1 MTPLLENLGEWIL
14 NNYSLRH
21 LILAVGVVIQG
32 EITILIAVYLIL
44 RNYLGW
50 GGFLL
55 AIGTGLL
62 VYEAFF
68 YALGRLLQGT
78 ERGLRLKERILRR
91 PMMHVFLHNHV
102 DKFLVLSK
110 FIVYVNVGI
119 IILSGLMNI
128 GLKRFI
134 KGRFF
139 ANLLW
144 AGSMIGGSFLILS
157 GLTLLKLHQIEIAML
172 VLLIALF
179 GFKHLVKKIIGKEA
193 RIEEKAEV
201 IGEKIERITE

>member
-21 LILAVGVVIQG
+21 LILAVGVVVQG

-55 AIGTGLL
+55 AIGIGLL

-68 YALGRLLQGT
+68 YILGRMLQDT
-78 ERGLRLKERILRR
+78 ERGLRLKEKILRR
-91 PMMHVFLHNHV
+91 PMMRVFLHNHA

-110 FIVYVNVGI
+110 FIVYVNVGVI
-119 IILSGLMNI
+119 MLSGLMNI
-128 GLKRFI
+128 SAARFI
-134 KGRFF
+134 RGRLA
-139 ANLLW
+139 ANVLW
-144 AGSMIGGSFLILS
+144 AGSMVAGSFLILS

-172 VLLIALF
+172 VLLVAIF
-179 GFKHLVKKIIGKEA
+179 GFKHLVKKIIGKEV
-193 RIEEKAEV
+193 RIEEKAETL
-201 IGEKIERITE
+201 GEKIGRITE